1 MKKIAALVSIAL
13 AVLAVTPALGRVR
26 HHQQNHAVPYG
37 QVDQGYHPSQ
47 VRNGDI
53 PFAPF

>member
-26 HHQQNHAVPYG
+26 HQQNHVVTYG

>member
-1 MKKIAALVSIAL
+1 MKTIAALVSIAF
-13 AVLAVTPALGRVR
+13 AVLAMTPALGRAR
-26 HHQQNHAVPYG
+26 HQHNQAVTNG
-37 QVDQGYHPSQ
+37 QVYQGYHPSQ